1 LLSIGNIICQTEKLI
16 IEEGEEK
23 IMKKLLVLL
32 TAVAM
37 VASFAAIASAAEFS
51 FYGNA
56 RLHTF
61 SWEDSKEVNT
71 KSANETYYPHG
82 SAATPIFSNITAN
95 DLAFDESDRDL
106 DLSVGSISRFGTKIT
121 VSDELTANVEFGLIG
136 KTASGGNT
144 VYLRHL
150 YGEYDFGAG
159 KVLVGQY
166 WHPFAVNVGYSNQV
180 GGADDGL
187 GSTGQLGANRRPQ
200 IRLSFGDF
208 ALHFMSPDHP
218 KISGIGNGFTSVIV
232 NDQDDVEREAG
243 YASDQKYYDDDISW
257 PHVAAVYNASYENFK
272 FSISGS
278 MQSYEVSDTRGI
290 YNDIVAEDAGAPETK
305 TGNSYDVDSHAFKVG
320 LQGSFGLFT
329 LGATYGFGQNL
340 YNMGVDAMSGKGGA
354 PRGAT
359 YDAVNDRISD
369 VDTTAYTI
377 VGSFKVNDMVT
388 LEAGYG
394 KVSNDVEGPQD
405 DEASAYYL
413 QAAIAIA
420 DGFTVTPEIGKYDY
434 EENEDGTDEGD
445 STYFGA
451 KWQIN
456 F

>member
-1 LLSIGNIICQTEKLI
+1 
-16 IEEGEEK
+16 
-23 IMKKLLVLL
+23 MKKLLILL

-37 VASFAAIASAAEFS
+37 LASFAAIASAAEFS

-71 KSANETYYPHG
+71 KSAYNYFVDPET
-82 SAATPIFSNITAN
+82 SLTTLESNLTAAPN
-95 DLAFDESDRDL
+95 LAFDESDRDL
-106 DLSVGSISRFGTKIT
+106 DLSLGVISRFGTKIT
-121 VSDELTANVEFGLIG
+121 ISDELTANLEFGLIG

-150 YGEYDFGAG
+150 YGEYDFGGG
-159 KVLVGQY
+159 KVLVGQT
-166 WHPFAVNVGYSNQV
+166 WHPFGVNVGYSNQV
-180 GGADDGL
+180 GNGDDGL
-187 GSTGQLGANRRPQ
+187 TTTGGLGGNRRPQ

-218 KISGIGNGFTSVIV
+218 NISGIGNALSY
-232 NDQDDVEREAG
+232 NDGKDNNYTAKPDYSNGQE
-243 YASDQKYYDDDISW
+243 YYDDDVSW
-257 PHVAAVYNASYENFK
+257 PHVAAVYNATYENFK
-272 FSISGS
+272 FAITGS
-278 MQSYEVSDTRGI
+278 FQSYEVSDTRNP
-290 YNDIVAEDAGAPETK
+290 YNDYVDANTTK
-305 TGNSYDVDSHAFKVG
+305 TGGSYDVDSHALKVG

-340 YNMGVDAMSGKGGA
+340 GNMGIDAQSGKGTTPCA
-354 PRGAT
+354 F
-359 YDAVNDRISD
+359 YDATNDKIGD

-388 LEAGYG
+388 LETGYG
-394 KVSNDVEGPQD
+394 KVSNDIDGGAQD

-413 QAAIAIA
+413 QAAIAVA
-420 DGFTVTPEIGKYDY
+420 DGFTITPEIGKYDY
-434 EENEDGTDEGD
+434 EEDAAGNNEGE
-445 STYFGA
+445 SIYFGA